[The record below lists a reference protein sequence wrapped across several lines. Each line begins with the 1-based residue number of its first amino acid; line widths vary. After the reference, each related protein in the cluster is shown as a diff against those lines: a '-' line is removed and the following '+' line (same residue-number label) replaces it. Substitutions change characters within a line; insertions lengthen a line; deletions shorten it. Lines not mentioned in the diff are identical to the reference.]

1 MSENVKSI
9 AKLVNSFSKLPS
21 VGKKTATRYA
31 YKIISMSE
39 AEVNELID
47 AIKEVKQNVHYCK
60 VCGAFTDGDLCNI
73 CKSRDSKTICVVKD
87 PKDIDTLEKTGAY
100 SGAYHVLH
108 GTISPLLGLTPDKLN
123 IQSLFPRLSDCE
135 EIILALSP
143 DIEGDATAM
152 YLTKLIKPLGV
163 KVTKL
168 AQGIPMGQDIEFADQ
183 VTLSQAIQD
192 RKDM

>member
-31 YKIISMSE
+31 YKVISMSE